1 MNIFAYLMVLKGSAL
16 FYGIADTEISPMLD
30 CLSVTV
36 KNYEKNQYIH
46 RMGDHTDSIG
56 LVLSGHVHIVK
67 EDFWGNRSIMA
78 EIRTCGLFGEAY
90 AISGKPL
97 EVGVIATDAVQVMF
111 FNSRKITETC
121 TSACGFHAK
130 LIQNLLKIVTEKTL
144 MLTQKIE
151 YLSKRSTREKL
162 LSYLSAQALK
172 KGRPFFDIPFNR
184 TQLAEYL
191 SIDRSAMTTELGR
204 MRDEGL
210 LTFDKNH
217 FELKADIGGA

>member
-1 MNIFAYLMVLKGSAL
+1 MNNLIYHTVLKGSAL
-16 FYGIADTEISPMLD
+16 FYGISDREMDSMLD

-46 RMGDHTDSIG
+46 RMGDNINTIG
-56 LVLSGHVHIVK
+56 LVLSGHVHVVK

-78 EIRTCGLFGEAY
+78 EMRTCELFGEAY
-90 AISGKPL
+90 AISGRPL
-97 EVGVIATDAVQVMF
+97 EVSVIATDAVRVMF
-111 FNSRKITETC
+111 FNCKKITE
-121 TSACGFHAK
+121 ACPSSCEFHSR
-130 LIQNLLKIVTEKTL
+130 LTRNLLKIVTEKTL